1 MMMRTA
7 RVVVTVIAIACFA
20 FAAAGIAFAQQ
31 AGFSL
36 APRQSVN
43 VGPYAVTYMG
53 LNASGWPM
61 YALDARG
68 GMLAALPANPLPPAC
83 CDYQYQNVSIITTTI
98 APGGGTVTGVIT
110 VR

>member
-7 RVVVTVIAIACFA
+7 WIVVAVVAIACFA

-36 APRQSVN
+36 APRQSVI
-43 VGPYAVTYMG
+43 VGQYGVTYLG
-53 LNASGWPM
+53 LTASGWPSYGL
-61 YALDARG
+61 YANG
-68 GMLAALPANPLPPAC
+68 GRVAVLPSNPLPAAC
-83 CDYQYQNVSIITTTI
+83 CDYQYQNVSITTTTI
-98 APGGGTVTGVIT
+98 APDDGSVTGVIT